1 LDKEGGGTAKR
12 RTEVKILYL
21 QKPLSSTLTDLN
33 NGERGITYAT
43 NAQMKNE
50 RNDKEK

>member
-1 LDKEGGGTAKR
+1 LTYLD
-12 RTEVKILYL
+12 
-21 QKPLSSTLTDLN
+21 

-50 RNDKEK
+50 RKDNKERE